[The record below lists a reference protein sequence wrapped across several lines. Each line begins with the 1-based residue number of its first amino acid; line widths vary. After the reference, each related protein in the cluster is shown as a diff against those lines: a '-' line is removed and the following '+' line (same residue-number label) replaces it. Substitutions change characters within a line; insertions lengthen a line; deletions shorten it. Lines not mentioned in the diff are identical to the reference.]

1 MGKNKH
7 VNVSII
13 PLSDLKCE
21 DTNSVLDEAPLT
33 RLGFKKLKVGV
44 CDPAEPNDQAGV
56 EGLSV
61 VVAGVEAADVTGG

>member
-1 MGKNKH
+1 M
-7 VNVSII
+7 
-13 PLSDLKCE
+13 
-21 DTNSVLDEAPLT
+21 
-33 RLGFKKLKVGV
+33 GV